1 MSAIERIKE
10 SNRYWRTFRYGF
22 EAGAQ
27 AGFKEAI
34 SAVKIQND
42 TLKLA
47 IHDGVTKE
55 EIKEIMD
62 EMELFLN
69 ELRFI
74 GKQ

>member
-22 EAGAQ
+22 EEGAKT
-27 AGFKEAI
+27 GFNEAI
-34 SAVKIQND
+34 KMAAIQND

-47 IHDGVTKE
+47 IQDGATKE